1 MFDAFF
7 SFKAEVLVYFKKSVL
22 YVHINTN
29 LVFYWLKYMLLRVS
43 LRMLLRVSLGYSQ
56 VVVVIKNLPASTG
69 TLKR

>member
-43 LRMLLRVSLGYSQ
+43 LETFVSFSFKRAKANSLILFRNLLE
-56 VVVVIKNLPASTG
+56 
-69 TLKR
+69 